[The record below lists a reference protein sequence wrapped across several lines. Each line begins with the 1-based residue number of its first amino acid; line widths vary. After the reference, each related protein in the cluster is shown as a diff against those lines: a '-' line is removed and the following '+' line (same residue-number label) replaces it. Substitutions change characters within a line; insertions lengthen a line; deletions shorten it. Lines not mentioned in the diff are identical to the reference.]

1 MVEFIFKFPPSS
13 SIISKPTPVYTYI
26 YNTLIKKRETTL
38 NFKRK
43 YSWRNRSGG
52 VTWRESIGALIEN
65 QERSCFRSTRRTE
78 RTCNPEEAIL
88 VRQQEL
94 PSHNSLRK
102 SIRPQYRLIGD
113 GHRLPPLSAFLT
125 NSLRIFYSSLLD
137 RYCLFIPPLAGISF
151 AKSQTRYYFAG
162 INPQISNY
170 YFQGEL
176 FIVFIIELRIVNCE
190 TILHVKL

>member
-13 SIISKPTPVYTYI
+13 SIISKPSPVYIYI
-26 YNTLIKKRETTL
+26 QYFNQET
-38 NFKRK
+38 
-43 YSWRNRSGG
+43 RNDTEFQAQVFLEKQEWGG
-52 VTWRESIGALIEN
+52 DVGERALIEN